1 MCDQGF
7 QHKTLY
13 PNLDKEIVEN
23 MLDLPGTEKKFQN
36 RTELGRVQ
44 YRQLVTRTT

>member
-1 MCDQGF
+1 MCDQKF

-23 MLDLPGTEKKFQN
+23 MLELTSPVKKFQN
-36 RTELGRVQ
+36 RTEIGQALINS
-44 YRQLVTRTT
+44 